1 VPPLTRATWRLVA
14 LLLPVPLLPGS
25 AVAQTGGFLESATS
39 TEYREP
45 LSEGTVQETLPA
57 RGRFAFPAPYSTIA
71 TRLTNATDCGGHDCV
86 NYVGYSYWN
95 NINNHVDSETML
107 IVLGLDR
114 NRGGPGPSLFSYNKT
129 TGETLN
135 VGPLFDP
142 AHPLSW
148 ATGEGWYFSG
158 TRPSALYLNDGPR
171 MVRYDVISQ
180 AAGTVYDVQSL
191 LGRTDVYLWQMHSSA
206 DDRVHSATV
215 KHATTFEPLGCV
227 TYREDTGYWIFFPAI
242 GEFDEC
248 QIDKSGRWLV
258 IKDNLDRRNGED
270 NRVVDLQT
278 GVEQVLLDE
287 NGAAGHSDVGFGY
300 LVAEDNFASLPG
312 AVRVWKFDEDFIAP
326 GQGTLVYH
334 LTSWSAGLGNVAH
347 GNARPDAPLEQQTV
361 CSSNATRLALPRV
374 NEIVCYRLDDSL
386 RVLVVAPNMTS
397 LDAPGGG
404 SDDYAKLPKGNR
416 DVTGDYFVWTANAGT
431 NRLDAFVVHV
441 PQSKLAGSGATLT
454 PILVT
459 WASAVNL
466 STANNGLLKIS
477 GCDGC
482 PDATAVSNETIS
494 GDGWVQWSAPEAQTL
509 RVLGLSP
516 NAVVTGAAEIPF
528 AIRLQAGTAEVRE
541 MGTYTAETPF
551 VAGDTFRITIEDG
564 MVRYQKNGT
573 TLHTSAATATGAM
586 RIHAIVYGLNGALS
600 SITAAVPAA
609 GGGPD
614 TTAPTAAFDSPLD
627 GAVVTGSV
635 VVSAGATDNVGV
647 ARVEFDLDG
656 VLQSTDNTSP
666 YQWAWNTAAVSDGSH
681 ILQAKAYDA
690 AGNVGASATAAVT
703 VRNAVIISLAVNV
716 YKVRGV
722 QKADLRWSGATSAVV
737 TVYRDDRAIAV
748 DTANDGFHTDNIDS
762 RGNGRYTYRVC
773 DTGLGVCS
781 SDAPVTS
788 NGEVGAP
795 HNPAGNVSPA
805 FPLDDRPQAIG
816 LDRFGEDLRIA
827 DALRLEDEGVVAGV
841 GRQKNDASR
850 ISLVAK
856 PRVYIDARA
865 PVGAEVDVENGHSAL
880 QHVVS
885 QGHRLLV
892 TADTDASALEHRG
905 HQLDDDVAKVVVVF
919 HVQDEAGAGERFGG
933 SRPGLRVVDGVAGE
947 GCHGWRSRR
956 LG

>member
-1 VPPLTRATWRLVA
+1 MSPLTRATWRLVA
-14 LLLPVPLLPGS
+14 LLLPVSLPPGS

-39 TEYREP
+39 TAYREP
-45 LSEGTVQETLPA
+45 LSKGTVQEMLPV
-57 RGRFAFPAPYSTIA
+57 RGRFTFPAPYSTIA
-71 TRLTNATDCGGHDCV
+71 TRLTNATDCGGNDCV
-86 NYVGYSYWN
+86 NYVGYSYWS

-135 VGPLFDP
+135 VGPLFDT

-191 LGRTDVYLWQMHSSA
+191 LGRT
-206 DDRVHSATV
+206 
-215 KHATTFEPLGCV
+215 
-227 TYREDTGYWIFFPAI
+227 
-242 GEFDEC
+242 
-248 QIDKSGRWLV
+248 
-258 IKDNLDRRNGED
+258 
-270 NRVVDLQT
+270 
-278 GVEQVLLDE
+278 
-287 NGAAGHSDVGFGY
+287 
-300 LVAEDNFASLPG
+300 
-312 AVRVWKFDEDFIAP
+312 
-326 GQGTLVYH
+326 
-334 LTSWSAGLGNVAH
+334 VAH
-347 GNARPDAPLEQQTV
+347 GNARPDVPLQQQTA

-431 NRLDAFVVHV
+431 NRLDAFMVHV

-454 PILVT
+454 PIPVT

-482 PDATAVSNETIS
+482 PDATAVSNETLS
-494 GDGWVQWSAPEAQTL
+494 GNGWVQWSAPEAQTL

-516 NAVVTGAAEIPF
+516 NAAVTGAAEIPF
-528 AIRLQAGTAEVRE
+528 AIRLQAGTVEVRE
-541 MGTYTAETPF
+541 MGTYKAETPF

-573 TLHTSAATATGAM
+573 TLHTSATIATGAM

-600 SITAAVPAA
+600 SITAAVPAT
-609 GGGPD
+609 GGDPD
-614 TTAPTAAFDSPLD
+614 TTAPTASIDSPLD

-635 VVSAGATDNVGV
+635 VVSASATDKVGV
-647 ARVEFDLDG
+647 ARVEFYLDG
-656 VLQSTDNTSP
+656 VFQSTDTTSP
-666 YQWAWNTAAVSDGSH
+666 YQWAWNTAAVNDGSH
-681 ILQAKAYDA
+681 TLQARAYDA
-690 AGNVGASATAAVT
+690 AGNAGASATTSVT
-703 VRNAVIISLAVNV
+703 VRNAGIISLTVDL
-716 YKVRGV
+716 YKVKGL

-737 TVYRDDRAIAV
+737 TVYRDGSAIAV
-748 DTANDGFHTDNIDS
+748 DTPNDGFHTDNIDS

-773 DTGLGVCS
+773 DAGLGVCS
-781 SDAPVTS
+781 ADAVVTS
-788 NGEVGAP
+788 NGEVVAP
-795 HNPAGNVSPA
+795 RNPAGNASPL
-805 FPLDDRPQAIG
+805 FPLDDGPQAFG

-827 DALRLEDEGVVAGV
+827 DTLRLEDEGVRAGV
-841 GRQKNDASR
+841 GRQKNDASN
-850 ISLVAK
+850 ISLAAK
-856 PRVYIDARA
+856 PRVDVDARA
-865 PVGAEVDVENGHSAL
+865 PVGAEVDVENGHAAF
-880 QHVVS
+880 QRVIS

-905 HQLDDDVAKVVVVF
+905 NEFHDDVAKVLVVF
-919 HVQDEAGAGERFGG
+919 HVEDEAGAGERFGE
-933 SRPGLRVVDGVAGE
+933 SRSGLRVVDGVAGE